1 MLRRLRRSR
10 VVTVVLVGV
19 TALVVGAG
27 GVYWFGLRDDAAAV
41 QTPEVTSQAVAA
53 SLTTLEKSVVASG
66 TFTPTVQEEVS
77 FEASGTVT
85 SVAVAAGQT
94 VTAGQTLA
102 TIDTLT
108 LNADLLSAK
117 ATLAAAEARLADSE
131 DADDGS
137 DASEAQ
143 IAANAAQVDVAQAA
157 VDVAAE
163 AMAGA
168 TLVAPVDGL
177 LTDVNLAVG
186 QAVIGSGSSSGSGT
200 ATPGASTQDG
210 ATTTTSSAQFV
221 VVAPSWV
228 DAPGVAVP
236 DPLELPEPMT
246 AWPTARLTSVSRP
259 STGATSVAPAI
270 ASAATSTAAW
280 ATSTCAAFAAIWASD
295 ASEPSSASSLSASL
309 ASAAASVALA
319 ESRSA
324 LRVSVSIVA
333 SVWPAVTVWP
343 AATATE
349 VTVPLASK
357 LTSSW
362 TVGVKVPLATTL
374 FSSVVR
380 LAATAW
386 LVTSGVWTAA
396 ASSRSPN
403 QYTPPA
409 PTTRA
414 VTPTRTTV
422 TTRLRLSL
430 RSMRT
435 LTHFDQGLQD
445 QPGRP

>member
-41 QTPEVTSQAVAA
+41 QTPEVTSQVVAA
-53 SLTTLEKSVVASG
+53 RLTTLEKSVVASG

-221 VVAPSWV
+221 VVGTESWQI
-228 DAPGVAVP
+228 D
-236 DPLELPEPMT
+236 
-246 AWPTARLTSVSRP
+246 
-259 STGATSVAPAI
+259 
-270 ASAATSTAAW
+270 
-280 ATSTCAAFAAIWASD
+280 
-295 ASEPSSASSLSASL
+295 
-309 ASAAASVALA
+309 
-319 ESRSA
+319 
-324 LRVSVSIVA
+324 
-333 SVWPAVTVWP
+333 VTVDD
-343 AATATE
+343 ADGDQAEITIEDVTDMVFGTVTE
-349 VTVPLASK
+349 IGLIS
-357 LTSSW
+357 TS
-362 TVGVKVPLATTL
+362 
-374 FSSVVR
+374 
-380 LAATAW
+380 
-386 LVTSGVWTAA
+386 TSGVAAYPVSIEVTGQPDGVYDGVSGDVAIVYERRTDVLTVPSAAVRTVDGGSVVTQAGADGKEITTSVTVGETVGDLTEITAGLVEGDEVL
-396 ASSRSPN
+396 
-403 QYTPPA
+403 
-409 PTTRA
+409 
-414 VTPTRTTV
+414 VTVV
-422 TTRLRLSL
+422 TQTSQDAG
-430 RSMRT
+430 T
-435 LTHFDQGLQD
+435 GTQVVPGQFPEGFDPSQMQLPEGFDPSQFGGG
-445 QPGRP
+445 QANG

>member
-143 IAANAAQVDVAQAA
+143 IAANAAQVDVAL
-157 VDVAAE
+157 AAE

-177 LTDVNLAVG
+177 LTDVSLAVG

-221 VVAPSWV
+221 IVGTDSWQI
-228 DAPGVAVP
+228 D
-236 DPLELPEPMT
+236 
-246 AWPTARLTSVSRP
+246 
-259 STGATSVAPAI
+259 
-270 ASAATSTAAW
+270 
-280 ATSTCAAFAAIWASD
+280 
-295 ASEPSSASSLSASL
+295 
-309 ASAAASVALA
+309 
-319 ESRSA
+319 
-324 LRVSVSIVA
+324 
-333 SVWPAVTVWP
+333 VTVDD
-343 AATATE
+343 ADVGLIAVGDQAEITIEDVTDMIFGTVTE
-349 VTVPLASK
+349 IGLIS
-357 LTSSW
+357 TS
-362 TVGVKVPLATTL
+362 
-374 FSSVVR
+374 
-380 LAATAW
+380 
-386 LVTSGVWTAA
+386 TSGVAA
-396 ASSRSPN
+396 YP
-403 QYTPPA
+403 
-409 PTTRA
+409 
-414 VTPTRTTV
+414 VT
-422 TTRLRLSL
+422 
-430 RSMRT
+430 SM
-435 LTHFDQGLQD
+435 LTG
-445 QPGRP
+445 

>member
-41 QTPEVTSQAVAA
+41 QTPEVTSQVVAA

-108 LNADLLSAK
+108 LNADLLSAE
-117 ATLAAAEARLADSE
+117 ATLADSE

-221 VVAPSWV
+221 VVGTESWQI
-228 DAPGVAVP
+228 D
-236 DPLELPEPMT
+236 
-246 AWPTARLTSVSRP
+246 
-259 STGATSVAPAI
+259 
-270 ASAATSTAAW
+270 
-280 ATSTCAAFAAIWASD
+280 
-295 ASEPSSASSLSASL
+295 
-309 ASAAASVALA
+309 
-319 ESRSA
+319 
-324 LRVSVSIVA
+324 
-333 SVWPAVTVWP
+333 VTVDD
-343 AATATE
+343 ADVDLIAVGDQAEITIEDVTDMVFGTVTE
-349 VTVPLASK
+349 IGLIS
-357 LTSSW
+357 TS
-362 TVGVKVPLATTL
+362 
-374 FSSVVR
+374 
-380 LAATAW
+380 
-386 LVTSGVWTAA
+386 TSGVAAYPVTSMLTGQPDGVYDGVSGDVAIVYERRTDVLTVPSAAVRTVDGGSVVTQAGADGKEITTSVTVGETVGDLTEITAGLVEGDEVLV
-396 ASSRSPN
+396 
-403 QYTPPA
+403 
-409 PTTRA
+409 A
-414 VTPTRTTV
+414 VV
-422 TTRLRLSL
+422 TQTSQDAG
-430 RSMRT
+430 T
-435 LTHFDQGLQD
+435 GTQVVPGQFPEGFDPSQMQLPEGFDPSQFGGG
-445 QPGRP
+445 QANG

>member
-41 QTPEVTSQAVAA
+41 QTPEVTSQVVAA

-221 VVAPSWV
+221 VVGTESWQIDVTV
-228 DAPGVAVP
+228 D
-236 DPLELPEPMT
+236 
-246 AWPTARLTSVSRP
+246 
-259 STGATSVAPAI
+259 
-270 ASAATSTAAW
+270 
-280 ATSTCAAFAAIWASD
+280 D
-295 ASEPSSASSLSASL
+295 AD
-309 ASAAASVALA
+309 VALIAVGDQA
-319 ESRSA
+319 E
-324 LRVSVSIVA
+324 ITIED
-333 SVWPAVTVWP
+333 VTDMVFG
-343 AATATE
+343 TVTE
-349 VTVPLASK
+349 IGLIS
-357 LTSSW
+357 TS
-362 TVGVKVPLATTL
+362 
-374 FSSVVR
+374 
-380 LAATAW
+380 
-386 LVTSGVWTAA
+386 TSGVAAYPVSIEVTGQPDGVYDGVSGDVAIVYERRTDVLTVPSAAVRTVDGGSVVTQAGADGKEITTSVTVGETVGDLTEITAGLVEGDEVL
-396 ASSRSPN
+396 
-403 QYTPPA
+403 
-409 PTTRA
+409 
-414 VTPTRTTV
+414 VTVV
-422 TTRLRLSL
+422 TQTSQDAG
-430 RSMRT
+430 T
-435 LTHFDQGLQD
+435 GTQVVPGQFPEGFDPSQMQLPEGFDPSQFGGG
-445 QPGRP
+445 QANG

>member
-221 VVAPSWV
+221 IVGTGSWQVDVTVDDADVALIAVGDQAEITIEDVTDMIFGTVTEIGLISTSTSGVAAYPVSIEVTGQPEGVYDGVSGDVEIVYERRTDVLTVPSAAVRTVDGESVVTQV
-228 DAPGVAVP
+228 DADG
-236 DPLELPEPMT
+236 EEIT
-246 AWPTARLTSVSRP
+246 TSV
-259 STGATSVAPAI
+259 
-270 ASAATSTAAW
+270 
-280 ATSTCAAFAAIWASD
+280 
-295 ASEPSSASSLSASL
+295 
-309 ASAAASVALA
+309 
-319 ESRSA
+319 
-324 LRVSVSIVA
+324 
-333 SVWPAVTVWP
+333 TVGD
-343 AATATE
+343 TVGDLTE
-349 VTVPLASK
+349 VTAGLVEGDE
-357 LTSSW
+357 
-362 TVGVKVPLATTL
+362 V
-374 FSSVVR
+374 
-380 LAATAW
+380 
-386 LVTSGVWTAA
+386 LVTVVTQTRQDTDTGTRGV
-396 ASSRSPN
+396 PG
-403 QYTPPA
+403 QLPEG
-409 PTTRA
+409 
-414 VTPTRTTV
+414 
-422 TTRLRLSL
+422 
-430 RSMRT
+430 
-435 LTHFDQGLQD
+435 FDPSQMQLPEGFDPSQFQGGQ
-445 QPGRP
+445 GNG